1 MKKKFT
7 TICAFCLAALFA
19 AGCSNSSEIK
29 PPNSKPPETESSNS
43 TSSEAESLLGNG
55 ISVKGICGE
64 DITVVDFLE
73 RVSNKFDVSIL
84 GPDFSAYSY
93 EGFGY
98 YSPSDG
104 QVGIKP
110 NCEPF
115 NEEPFI
121 EYPTPVYQHI
131 DVGDKVGGLELK
143 SASGTLFDIDGEL
156 SLEQQVLCFS
166 GSLKLKGYIR
176 LCIESEVFGQ
186 EGDLMFY
193 PSDKAWKDLPF
204 NSYNWSTEYLG
215 ENHDFYWCGNVPV
228 INLGKVSDQYYPE
241 ISEISNEP
249 KEVTV
254 TISDLVLKCC
264 FTDMFFG
271 IDSYINSATLDNI
284 IFI

>member
-1 MKKKFT
+1 MKRKFT
-7 TICAFCLAALFA
+7 AFCALGLAALLA
-19 AGCSNSSEIK
+19 TGCSDSSEI
-29 PPNSKPPETESSNS
+29 ESSLS
-43 TSSEAESLLGNG
+43 NG
-55 ISVKGICGE
+55 ISIKGICGE

-73 RVSNKFDVSIL
+73 KMSDTVNITEL
-84 GPDFSAYSY
+84 PFSAYSY

-131 DVGDKVGGLELK
+131 DVGDKIGGLKLK

-156 SLEQQVLCFS
+156 SLEQQELCFS
-166 GSLKLKGYIR
+166 GSLTLKGYIH
-176 LCIESEVFGQ
+176 LCI
-186 EGDLMFY
+186 GDEMYCEEDDLLFY
-193 PSDKAWKDLPF
+193 PSDEEWKDLPF

-215 ENHDFYWCGNVPV
+215 ENYDFYWCGNVPV
-228 INLGKVSDQYYPE
+228 IHLGKVYDRYYSEVSEVSD
-241 ISEISNEP
+241 NP

-254 TISDLVLKCC
+254 TISDIVLRCR
-264 FTDMFFG
+264 FTDSFFG
-271 IDSYINSATLDNI
+271 ANSNRNSATLEDI
-284 IFI
+284 RF